1 MTEQDDDEPYA
12 TKPGRGKQYLNKK
25 QELFAK
31 FMAEGCNQLDAYV
44 NAGYEPSSANAST
57 LANKPLVKRRI
68 EELKMQAERRELEF
82 QVMRR
87 EAAAVPEK
95 LVEVAEWTFQRVMDM
110 MAENVK
116 LAQIAGEYKAAN
128 ETLKMMG
135 DSLNMFQKAKADANQ
150 GNSTGAQNTLAL
162 IGKVTQVL
170 AESGGGSDSGE
181 QNALRPR
188 LDRSGDANAID

>member
-1 MTEQDDDEPYA
+1 MARNERNPD
-12 TKPGRGKQYLNKK
+12 KPQGYLNRK

-31 FMAEGCNQLDAYV
+31 FLAEGCSQLDAYV

-57 LANKPLVKRRI
+57 LANKPLVKARV
-68 EELKMQAERRELEF
+68 EELKLEAERREIEF

-87 EAAAVPEK
+87 EAAGAPEK
-95 LVEVAEWTFQRVMDM
+95 LVEAAEWTMQRIMDM

-135 DSLNMFQKAKADANQ
+135 DALNMFHKAKSDADQ
-150 GNSTGAQNTLAL
+150 GNQKGAKNTLAL
-162 IGKVTQVL
+162 IGQVTQVL
-170 AESGGGSDSGE
+170 ADASGGSDQGE
-181 QNALRPR
+181 PNALRPR
-188 LDRSGDANAID
+188 LDRSGHADPID

>member
-1 MTEQDDDEPYA
+1 MARNERNPD
-12 TKPGRGKQYLNKK
+12 KPQLYLNRK

-31 FMAEGCNQLDAYV
+31 FMSEGCNQLDAYV

-57 LANKPLVKRRI
+57 LANKPIVKARI
-68 EELKMQAERRELEF
+68 EELRAAHERREMEF

-87 EAAAVPEK
+87 EAAGAPEK
-95 LVEVAEWTFQRVMDM
+95 LIEVAEWTMQRVMDM

-128 ETLKMMG
+128 ETFKMMG
-135 DSLNMFQKAKADANQ
+135 EALNMFNKAKSDADADQRNA
-150 GNSTGAQNTLAL
+150 SGAQNTLAL

-170 AESGGGSDSGE
+170 ADAGGASDSGE
-181 QNALRPR
+181 SNALRPR
-188 LDRSGDANAID
+188 LARAGDADSID

>member
-1 MTEQDDDEPYA
+1 MAQT
-12 TKPGRGKQYLNKK
+12 YLNKK

-31 FMAEGCNQLDAYV
+31 FLAEGCNQLDAYV

-57 LANKPLVKRRI
+57 LANKPLVKQRV
-68 EELKMQAERRELEF
+68 EELKMEAERREIEF

-87 EAAAVPEK
+87 EAAGAPQK
-95 LVEVAEWTFQRVMDM
+95 LVEVAEWTMQRVMDM

-135 DSLNMFQKAKADANQ
+135 EALNMFQKAKSDADQ
-150 GNSTGAQNTLAL
+150 GNQKGAKNTLAL
-162 IGKVTQVL
+162 IGQVTQVL
-170 AESGGGSDSGE
+170 ADAGGGSDSGE

-188 LDRSGDANAID
+188 LDRTGNPDAID